1 MSVIMEVG
9 KPLEG
14 NRVEVNANY
23 DGAYKKKFSVE
34 KEKADTFVSSY
45 KSTYNKISL
54 IQMVAMCLSG
64 GLSGIAGG
72 HLAKNLSGWKKWGA
86 IALGGLVGWT
96 ATALAITKPIQNMEK
111 GVIDKFGAEVIKPE
125 KPTNV

>member
-1 MSVIMEVG
+1 MSIIMEVG

-23 DGAYKKKFSVE
+23 DGAFKKKFSIE
-34 KEKADTFVSSY
+34 QEKADTFVSSY

-54 IQMVAMCLSG
+54 IQTIAMCLSG
-64 GLSGIAGG
+64 GLGGVAGG
-72 HLAKNLSGWKKWGA
+72 HLAKSLTGWKKWGA
-86 IALGGLVGWT
+86 IALGGLAGWV
-96 ATALAITKPIQNMEK
+96 ATALALTKPLQNMEK
-111 GVIDKFGAEVIKPE
+111 GVIDKFGAQVIKPQ

>member
-64 GLSGIAGG
+64 GLGGIAGG

-125 KPTNV
+125 KKTS